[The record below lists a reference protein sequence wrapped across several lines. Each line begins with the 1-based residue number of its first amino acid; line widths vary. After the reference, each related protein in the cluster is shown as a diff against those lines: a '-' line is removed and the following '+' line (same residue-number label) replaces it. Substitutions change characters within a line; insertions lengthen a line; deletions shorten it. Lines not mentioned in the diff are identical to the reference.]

1 MCAVDRLQRL
11 TLSVQIGGSDQLG
24 NILTGLELARK
35 MPEPG
40 QPLPD
45 CYGLVFPLLTTS
57 DGVKMGKSASGAVWL
72 SAGVCA
78 LHGTGLQAA
87 C

>member
-1 MCAVDRLQRL
+1 M
-11 TLSVQIGGSDQLG
+11 QIGGSDQLG

-40 QPLPD
+40 RPLPD

-57 DGVKMGKSASGAVWL
+57 DGAKMGKSASGAVWL
-72 SAGVCA
+72 SASAPCQHEPMHLLLSASSCA
-78 LHGTGLQAA
+78 VGWWLS

>member
-1 MCAVDRLQRL
+1 M
-11 TLSVQIGGSDQLG
+11 QIGGSDQLG

-57 DGVKMGKSASGAVWL
+57 DGAKMGKSASGAVWL
-72 SAGVCA
+72 SASAPLLCLVQVC
-78 LHGTGLQAA
+78 LVLVCQLSR
-87 C
+87 